1 MQYAVPFCL
10 PSLKDITQSI
20 NVLLFLD
27 FNWEQPHDHANCPLD
42 CEISS
47 VLRWVSSP
55 DEFTNVDG
63 YRDSWLQLKLGKDR
77 IFFGSCL
84 AKYVLMRYYI
94 YFVLYA
100 QLFYLNIS
108 SSVTTYHSTPSC
120 LHTQTAAAS
129 QPRHHY
135 QHDEQEQLVQGRDI
149 RRGMPKRQ
157 TLLGR
162 RWVIFLQRMP
172 WSTTLKDRR
181 DQWRFYRRLA

>member
-1 MQYAVPFCL
+1 MG
-10 PSLKDITQSI
+10 
-20 NVLLFLD
+20 
-27 FNWEQPHDHANCPLD
+27 H
-42 CEISS
+42 
-47 VLRWVSSP
+47 
-55 DEFTNVDG
+55 
-63 YRDSWLQLKLGKDR
+63 
-77 IFFGSCL
+77 L

-149 RRGMPKRQ
+149 HPRDRHCWAVDELFPYNGCHDQPHSKTAKINDAFTVVWPK
-157 TLLGR
+157 LFFSFFFFYLHSL
-162 RWVIFLQRMP
+162 IF
-172 WSTTLKDRR
+172 
-181 DQWRFYRRLA
+181 